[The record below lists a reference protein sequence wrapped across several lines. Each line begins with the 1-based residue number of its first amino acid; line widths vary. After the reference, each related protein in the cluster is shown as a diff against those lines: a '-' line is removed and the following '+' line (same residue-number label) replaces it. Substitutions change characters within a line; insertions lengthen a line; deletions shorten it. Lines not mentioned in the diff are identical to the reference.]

1 MVSVIIPS
9 HNNRSTLKKAVL
21 SVLEQTYQGFEI
33 IIIDNGTEI
42 PFSKKDLMKDI
53 ADLSQKDLSQKDYSE
68 QDSKVI
74 LYQCSKGLGAAAARN
89 KGIEM
94 AKGEYIAFLDAD
106 DYWATDKLDK
116 QLKVMEKFLVNGEKP
131 LICFTGR
138 EIIDPDGNDTN
149 RFVGCSKV
157 VDYKKLLKTNQ
168 INCSSV
174 MMRTETARK
183 YLFPDIEGFHEDYA
197 VWLTI
202 LKEGG
207 FAAGINRPL
216 LYYRRSPKS
225 KSGNKFN
232 SAIMT
237 YRVYKYMDIGL
248 PKRIACFI
256 SYAINGIKKTYG

>member
-9 HNNRSTLKKAVL
+9 HNNRSTLKKAVQ
-21 SVLEQTYQGFEI
+21 SVLDQTCQDFEI
-33 IIIDNGTEI
+33 IIIDNGSEV
-42 PFSKKDLMKDI
+42 PFSKQDLMNDI
-53 ADLSQKDLSQKDYSE
+53 AESCQKDYSAFS
-68 QDSKVI
+68 DKVT
-74 LYQCSKGLGAAAARN
+74 LFQCPESLGAAAARN
-89 KGIEM
+89 KGVKM
-94 AKGEYIAFLDAD
+94 AKGEYVAFLDAD
-106 DYWATDKLDK
+106 DYWAEDKLDK
-116 QLKVMEKFLVNGEKP
+116 QLKVMEKFSINGERP

-138 EIIDPDGNDTN
+138 EIIDPDGNDTD

-174 MMRTETARK
+174 MMRTETVEE
-183 YLFPDIEGFHEDYA
+183 YPFPDLEGFHEDYA

-202 LKEGG
+202 LKDGG
-207 FAAGINRPL
+207 YAAGINRPL

-237 YRVYKYMDIGL
+237 YRVYKYMNIGF
-248 PKRIACFI
+248 PKRIICFI
-256 SYAINGIKKTYG
+256 SYAINGVKKTYG